1 MFFHGM
7 EKFLLVLLLT
17 IGCFD
22 LMSAQTGQPAQ
33 NSEAIDSTTI
43 RQTKDSIK
51 QKDLVDIIARFIN
64 INANLEKRDN
74 RNVRF
79 SLFPTQGSSTGTRA
93 VVTTVNIS
101 FLLGEESTTNI
112 STIYFIPYISFSNQY
127 GFQFQPNIWLKNNS
141 WNFTGEYF
149 ILNFPQDTWGLGGAT
164 LEENQTMVESKH
176 LRVYQNAL
184 IRLFPRMAIGVGYAL
199 DHHYAMEVVAED
211 GLVIPDY
218 SESSVSSGITFPSI
232 IDTRRNSI
240 NPEKGM
246 MSAFTYSL
254 YLPALGS
261 DDKWQSIFWDVRK
274 YLPFSTRKTSILAF
288 RSFYWTVVSGKVPYF
303 DLPSVRWEPALGS
316 ASRGIQKGRYRSNA
330 MLYAESEYRF
340 GISANGL
347 WGGVVFANV
356 TAPSEYGTQNFK
368 YWHPAAGAGVRMKFN
383 KYSRTNV
390 TFDFGMSKEYFSVYL
405 NIGEAF

>member
-1 MFFHGM
+1 M
-7 EKFLLVLLLT
+7 EKFLFVLLIVFGNFGL
-17 IGCFD
+17 
-22 LMSAQTGQPAQ
+22 LSGQSREEVIEPAT
-33 NSEAIDSTTI
+33 ADSTL
-43 RQTKDSIK
+43 QSLKKDSVR
-51 QKDLVDIIARFIN
+51 QKDLVDIIAKFIN

-79 SLFPTQGSSTGTRA
+79 SLFPTQGGTSGTRA
-93 VVTTVNIS
+93 LVTTVNVS
-101 FLLGEESTTNI
+101 FLLGEEATTNI

-164 LEENQTMVESKH
+164 EEENRTMVESKH

-199 DHHYAMEVVAED
+199 DHHYAMEIVAED
-211 GLVIPDY
+211 GLILPDY
-218 SESSVSSGITFPSI
+218 SKSTVSSGITFPAI
-232 IDTRRNSI
+232 VDTRRNSI

-246 MSAFTYSL
+246 MSAITYSL
-254 YLPALGS
+254 YLPSLGS
-261 DDKWQSIFWDVRK
+261 DDKWQSFFWDVRK
-274 YLPFSTRKTSILAF
+274 YVPFATQKASILAF
-288 RSFYWTVVSGKVPYF
+288 RSFYWTILSGKVPYF

-356 TAPSEYGTQNFK
+356 TAPSEYGTQNFQ

>member
-1 MFFHGM
+1 MPKILFVLFISLASFG
-7 EKFLLVLLLT
+7 LL
-17 IGCFD
+17 
-22 LMSAQTGQPAQ
+22 QGQSKETAIEPALG
-33 NSEAIDSTTI
+33 DSVVPSPK
-43 RQTKDSIK
+43 KDSIQ
-51 QKDLVDIIARFIN
+51 QKDLVDIIAKMIN

-79 SLFPTQGSSTGTRA
+79 SLFPTQSNANTNKA
-93 VVTTVNIS
+93 LVTTINIS
-101 FLLGEESTTNI
+101 FLLGNEATTNI
-112 STIYFIPYISFSNQY
+112 STVYFIPYISFSNQY
-127 GFQFQPNIWLKNNS
+127 GFQLQPNIWLENNR

-149 ILNFPQDTWGLGGAT
+149 ILNFPQSTWGLGGNSGEESET
-164 LEENQTMVESKH
+164 LVESKH
-176 LRVYQNAL
+176 LRIYQNAL
-184 IRLFPRMAIGVGYAL
+184 VRLFPRLAVGVGYAL
-199 DHHYAMEVVAED
+199 DRHFAIYVTEQD
-211 GLVIPDY
+211 KLNIKDY
-218 SESSVSSGITFPSI
+218 QANTVSSGFTFPAI
-232 IDTRRNSI
+232 VDTRRNSI
-240 NPEKGM
+240 NPERGM
-246 MSAFTYSL
+246 MSAITYSL

-261 DDKWQSIFWDVRK
+261 DDKWQSFFWDVRK
-274 YLPFSTRKTSILAF
+274 YLPFSTQKPSILAF
-288 RSFYWTVVSGKVPYF
+288 RSFYWTVISGKAPYF

-368 YWHPAAGAGVRMKFN
+368 YWHPAAGAGVRLKFN